1 MNGGAVCKDVR
12 ETNKRFSN
20 TQKVKAKAEATGE
33 LVQFG
38 RRNCMPDTN

>member
-1 MNGGAVCKDVR
+1 MK
-12 ETNKRFSN
+12 ETNERFPD
-20 TQKVKAKAEATGE
+20 TQKVKAKAVATGE